1 MPVAGYPELM
11 RGRVVLAIAVAAFAA
26 CGVSHAGPQTGT
38 SLRVTYWED
47 GEKASETTTWTL
59 RCSPPRGTLARPAR
73 ACTRFASAGAKVFAP
88 TPKGVA
94 CTEIYGGPQKARVV
108 GVVAGARVWATFTRA
123 DGCEIAR
130 WNRISPWLV
139 PPGGVT

>member
-1 MPVAGYPELM
+1 M
-11 RGRVVLAIAVAAFAA
+11 RGLVVLAIAGVAFTA
-26 CGVSHAGPQTGT
+26 CGASQAGPQSGT

-47 GEKASETTTWTL
+47 GGKSSESTTWTL
-59 RCSPPRGTLARPAR
+59 LCRPPRGTLARPAR
-73 ACTRFASAGAKVFAP
+73 ACTRLASAGEKVFAP
-88 TPKGVA
+88 TPKGMA

-108 GVVAGARVWATFTRA
+108 GVVAGARMWATFRRA

-130 WNRISPWLV
+130 WNRISPWLL